1 MQRFLP
7 KKKLRRSGIW
17 GLLALLA
24 LSVAVVSLV
33 FTALSWGHTRS
44 LSHSLQTLQDRL
56 VQVDLQREATVQLL
70 MEQQDLQ
77 QKRAKRAA
85 GLKRNRKSKAVVAA
99 HFEIK
104 PDNTAGAAS
113 SDIIT
118 GWTEVNLNTST
129 AVKYSPSTGRFTVLT
144 DGLYYLYCRIH
155 FMERESAYLKLQ
167 VYLGTAPLFSCLQS
181 YGTTPSSSPS
191 TKLGDFYSCHVSGL
205 VRLTAAE
212 QLTVQTFG
220 GTNLRPRHDLNYFG
234 LFQVN

>member
-17 GLLALLA
+17 GLPVLLA
-24 LSVAVVSLV
+24 LSVPLA
-33 FTALSWGHTRS
+33 
-44 LSHSLQTLQDRL
+44 
-56 VQVDLQREATVQLL
+56 DLQREATVQLL
-70 MEQQDLQ
+70 MEQQDLRGM
-77 QKRAKRAA
+77 RAKRGA
-85 GLKRNRKSKAVVAA
+85 GMKNRKSKAVVAA

-113 SDIIT
+113 SDIIK
-118 GWTEVNLNTST
+118 GWAEVNLSTSSP
-129 AVKYSPSTGRFTVLT
+129 VNYDPSTGGFTVLT

-167 VYLGTAPLFSCLQS
+167 VYVGRVPLFSCLQS

-191 TKLGDFYSCHVSGL
+191 TKLGDFFSCHVSGL
-205 VRLTAAE
+205 VRLTVNE
-212 QLTVQTFG
+212 KLTVQTFG

-234 LFQVN
+234 LFQVK

>member
-17 GLLALLA
+17 GLPVLLA
-24 LSVAVVSLV
+24 LSVPLVSLV

-44 LSHSLQTLQDRL
+44 LTRSLQTLQDRL
-56 VQVDLQREATVQLL
+56 VQADLQREATVQLL
-70 MEQQDLQ
+70 MEQQDLRGM
-77 QKRAKRAA
+77 RAKRGA
-85 GLKRNRKSKAVVAA
+85 GMKNRKSKAVVAA

-113 SDIIT
+113 SDIIK
-118 GWTEVNLNTST
+118 GWAEVNLSTSSP
-129 AVKYSPSTGRFTVLT
+129 VNYDPSTGGFTVLT

-167 VYLGTAPLFSCLQS
+167 VYVGRVPLFSCLQS

-191 TKLGDFYSCHVSGL
+191 TKLGDFFSCHVSGL
-205 VRLTAAE
+205 VRLTVNE
-212 QLTVQTFG
+212 KLTVQTFG

-234 LFQVN
+234 LFQVK